1 MRTALD
7 FKSAQFEV
15 SSSIWYYHV
24 SKIKQYGWLIYAWII
39 EIEIGSSSS
48 TAIIPHSLKFAQSK
62 QTIRT
67 VYKLCMGIISYS
79 QSANKWNPR
88 FGVL

>member
-24 SKIKQYGWLIYAWII
+24 SKIKQYGWLIYACII
-39 EIEIGSSSS
+39 NEIEIG
-48 TAIIPHSLKFAQSK
+48 
-62 QTIRT
+62 
-67 VYKLCMGIISYS
+67 
-79 QSANKWNPR
+79 
-88 FGVL
+88 